1 MSKPLVFISY
11 SHKDEIWM
19 NRVATQLRVSQQ
31 EGLLDLWHDRL
42 IAGGDDWYEAIM
54 AAIDSGCVAI
64 LLVSANSLT
73 SDFIKREEIPRILQ
87 LKDEGRM
94 RFYPII
100 ISSCD
105 WEAVDWL
112 KRMNLRPTDG
122 RALELGTDPE
132 INAELAKIA
141 KEIRLLVNRLS
152 AAPVAVASTDGG
164 EPQYRRIP
172 TLPAPKLFVGRK
184 EHLVEIEKRLRSGGA
199 VGLVSL
205 RGTAGVGK
213 SALALEAAY
222 RFASLFPGGRYWVD
236 LRGGEAGNAARA
248 LLRDLGV
255 ANLVRPDSDFHELCD
270 AARAELAGRRALV
283 ILDNAEAIDPG
294 HLERLTDLCAT
305 TIVTSRV
312 SIDPAMEITIDRLED
327 DDALEMLRER
337 KVNVEAERED
347 ALKLIA
353 RLGGLALA
361 LEITARR
368 MAAYKPRQSC
378 AQALAELDQSRRL
391 VEAIRLPLRNTRED
405 NIAEAFA
412 LSYRK
417 LNDEMK
423 AAFHALGLCAE
434 SGAPVEALARMLE
447 LETREVHDLLLALA
461 MWSLAEFSGQRAVV
475 HPLLHS
481 YAEMCARDQAE
492 QAEEMV
498 VSHVRYFAGEI
509 GGAYQ
514 RAINEDRDYIAELNR
529 IDQEVENVRL
539 AQTRALELEFSQP
552 ELAVEITDYLNR
564 YWQRRYVPDALEWL
578 QTARELARKT
588 GQQQSEANVLQAI
601 GDVQSFRKEMDAALA
616 SYAEARTL
624 FQQVGDKLGQAN
636 VRLSKGKIINSA
648 EEFEEAIKLYEE
660 IGHTYSIA
668 RGKAFFGEWLLD
680 QGETERA
687 VKRLGE
693 AREGFALIGFDG
705 GVNYVDEILETS
717 RKGMNGDDDDE

>member
-1 MSKPLVFISY
+1 LSRPLVFISY
-11 SHKDEIWM
+11 SHKDETWM

-54 AAIDSGCVAI
+54 GAIDSGCVAI
-64 LLVSANSLT
+64 LLVSAHSLT
-73 SDFIKREEIPRILQ
+73 SDFIQRKEVPRILQ
-87 LKDEGRM
+87 LRDEGRT
-94 RFYPII
+94 RFFPIV

-105 WEAVDWL
+105 WEAVEWL
-112 KRMNLRPTDG
+112 KRMNLRPNDG
-122 RALELGTDPE
+122 RALDLGTDAQ
-132 INAELAKIA
+132 INADLAKIA
-141 KEIRLLVNRLS
+141 KEIRLLINRLF
-152 AAPVAVASTDGG
+152 AATVTTTSTDGG

-184 EHLVEIEKRLRSGGA
+184 EHLDEIEKRLRRSG
-199 VGLVSL
+199 VIGLISL

-213 SALALEAAY
+213 SALAIEAAY
-222 RFASLFPGGRYWVD
+222 RFASLFPDGRYWVD
-236 LRGGEAGNAARA
+236 LRGGDAANAARA

-255 ANLVRPDSDFHELCD
+255 ADLIRPDSDFHEVCD
-270 AARAELAGRRALV
+270 VARSELAGRRALV
-283 ILDNAEAIDPG
+283 ILDNAEAVDPG

-312 SIDPAMEITIDRLED
+312 SIDSTMEITVDRLED

-337 KVNVEAERED
+337 GVNVEAERDD
-347 ALKLIA
+347 ALKLIT

-378 AQALAELDQSRRL
+378 AQALADLNQSRHL
-391 VEAIRLPLRNTRED
+391 VEAIKLPLRNTRED
-405 NIAEAFA
+405 NIVEAFA

-417 LNDEMK
+417 LDDEMK

-434 SGAPVEALARMLE
+434 SGAPIEAIARMLE

-461 MWSLAEFSGQRAVV
+461 MWSLADFSGQRAVI

-481 YAEMCARDQAE
+481 YAEMCAREQAE
-492 QAEEMV
+492 QAEQII

-514 RAINEDRDYIAELNR
+514 RAINDYRDYTAELKR
-529 IDQEVENVRL
+529 IDREVENVRL
-539 AQTRALELEFSQP
+539 AQVRALEPAFSQP
-552 ELAVEITDYLNR
+552 ELAVEVTDDLQI
-564 YWQRRYVPDALEWL
+564 YWQRRYVPEVSEWL
-578 QTARELARKT
+578 QAAKALAQKT
-588 GQQQSEANVLQAI
+588 NQKQREANVLKAI

-636 VRLSKGKIINSA
+636 VRLSKGKIVNSA
-648 EEFEEAIKLYEE
+648 EDFEEAIRLYEE
-660 IGHTYSIA
+660 IGDRYSIA
-668 RGKAFFGEWLLD
+668 RGKAYFGEWLLD

-687 VKRLGE
+687 VKLLGE
-693 AREGFALIGFDG
+693 AREGWALIGYDG
-705 GVNYVDEILETS
+705 GVDYVDEILEQAG
-717 RKGMNGDDDDE
+717 KELGEDDDE

>member
-1 MSKPLVFISY
+1 MSSPLVFISY
-11 SHKDEIWM
+11 SHKDETWM
-19 NRVATQLRVSQQ
+19 NRVATHIGVSQQ
-31 EGLLDLWHDRL
+31 QGLLDLWHDRL
-42 IAGGDDWYEAIM
+42 IAGGDDWYEAIVG
-54 AAIDSGCVAI
+54 AIDSGCVAI

-87 LKDEGRM
+87 LRDEGRM
-94 RFYPII
+94 RLFPIV

-112 KRMNLRPTDG
+112 KRVNLRPNDG
-122 RALELGTDPE
+122 RALDLGTDAQ
-132 INAELAKIA
+132 INADLAKIA
-141 KEIRLLVNRLS
+141 KEIRLLINRLS
-152 AAPVAVASTDGG
+152 AATVTTTSTDGG

-184 EHLVEIEKRLRSGGA
+184 DQLVEIEKKLRSGGA

-213 SALALEAAY
+213 SALALESAY
-222 RFASLFPGGRYWVD
+222 RFASLFPDGRYWVD
-236 LRGGEAGNAARA
+236 LRGGDAANAARA
-248 LLRDLGV
+248 LLRDLGA
-255 ANLVRPDSDFHELCD
+255 ANLVRPDSDFHELCY
-270 AARAELAGRRALV
+270 AARAELASRRALV

-312 SIDPAMEITIDRLED
+312 SIDPTMEITVDRLED
-327 DDALEMLRER
+327 DDALKLLEER
-337 KVNVEAERED
+337 GVDVAAERDE

-368 MAAYKPRQSC
+368 MAIYRPHQSC
-378 AQALAELDQSRRL
+378 AQALDDLNRSRHL
-391 VEAIRLPLRNTRED
+391 VEAIRLPRHDTREG

-417 LNDEMK
+417 LDDDLK
-423 AAFHALGLCAE
+423 SAFHALGLCAE
-434 SGAPVEALARMLE
+434 SGAPLEAVARMLE
-447 LETREVHDLLLALA
+447 VETGVAHDLLLVLA
-461 MWSLAEFSGQRAVV
+461 EWSLADFGGKRAVV
-475 HPLLHS
+475 HPVLHS
-481 YAEMCARDQAE
+481 YAEKCAHEQSE
-492 QAEEMV
+492 QAAEMIEL
-498 VSHVRYFAGEI
+498 HVRYFAGEI
-509 GGAYQ
+509 GGEYQ
-514 RAINEDRDYIAELNR
+514 RAINDDRDYIEALNR
-529 IDQEVENVRL
+529 TDLEMENVRL
-539 AQTRALELEFSQP
+539 AQIRALEPGFSQP
-552 ELAVEITDYLNR
+552 ELALEVTDNLEL
-564 YWQRRYVPDALEWL
+564 YWRRRYVPDVLEWL
-578 QTARELARKT
+578 QTARVLAQKT
-588 GQQQSEANVLQAI
+588 NQKQREANVLKAI

-648 EEFEEAIKLYEE
+648 EEFEEAIRLYEE

-668 RGKAFFGEWLLD
+668 RGKVFFGEWLLD

-687 VKRLGE
+687 IKLLGE
-693 AREGFALIGFDG
+693 AREGWALIGYDG
-705 GVNYVDEILETS
+705 GVDYVDEILEQAG
-717 RKGMNGDDDDE
+717 KE